1 MEQQQQQQQLNYLER
16 IAENTRTK
24 TNINLLVSGNTSTI
38 NTTYNPPIVL
48 DLKRKYEIA
57 LTSLDTYYSF
67 PNIDDSNDTF
77 KYKQTDGGVGGWK
90 SIKIPTGCYEIT
102 AINKEI
108 QKKIGG
114 IKTAAIITIK
124 ANLNTLKC
132 MLVIKSGYVVDFNVA
147 NSLATVLGFN
157 KILYQAG
164 SHSSEHIVNILR
176 INSILVNLDIVTN
189 SYIKGVMSPTIYNFF
204 PNVSP
209 GVKIVSIPKNL
220 VYLPVTVNTIYC
232 MKVWLTDQDNRPLD
246 LQGEEVTI
254 RFHLR
259 EC

>member
-1 MEQQQQQQQLNYLER
+1 MELTYLER
-16 IAENTRTK
+16 IAENTRAK
-24 TNINLLVSGNTSTI
+24 TNINLLVSGNTDTI
-38 NTTYNPPIVL
+38 NTTYNPPIIL
-48 DLKRKYEIA
+48 DLKQKYEIA

-67 PNIDDSNDTF
+67 PNIDNSNDTF
-77 KYKQTDGGVGGWK
+77 KYQKTGGEWK
-90 SIKIPTGCYEIT
+90 PVKIPTGCYEIT
-102 AINKEI
+102 AINEEI
-108 QKKIGG
+108 QKKIG
-114 IKTAAIITIK
+114 IKDVITIK

-132 MLVIKSGYVVDFNVA
+132 MLFIKSGYVVDFNVA

-157 KILYQAG
+157 KIQYQAG
-164 SHSSEHIVNILR
+164 NHSSEHIVNILR
-176 INSILVNLDIVTN
+176 INSILINLDIVTN
-189 SYIKGVMSPTIYNFF
+189 SYIKGIMSPVIYNFF